1 MLAWCDNDRAHLRR
15 QPCGAC
21 GGVRGQK
28 ARFEAMCG
36 VPEASAFPADEANIE
51 ITEHADPAMAEQ
63 ATRRGI
69 IDAFV
74 IGDCIG
80 PGAVVRWSS

>member
-1 MLAWCDNDRAHLRR
+1 MLAWCDNDRAHLLRR
-15 QPCGAC
+15 RRGTY
-21 GGVRGQK
+21 GGVRRQK

-36 VPEASAFPADEANIE
+36 APEASAFSADEAHIE

-63 ATRRGI
+63 ATNRGI

-74 IGDCIG
+74 IG
-80 PGAVVRWSS
+80 